1 MASLNTI
8 VEYTNTLLDISQFS
22 DYCPNGLQLQ
32 GKSEVQRLI
41 GGVTASRDLIDSAID
56 AGADAILVHHG
67 YFWKGEQACIT
78 GMKYERIRRLI
89 NAGISLLAYHL
100 PLDAHA
106 EYGNNV
112 QLARQMGFAIEGG
125 FARHG
130 TIDLACYGQLSEALS
145 AAGMAERLHS
155 VLQREPLYIQGHDR
169 EIRRLG
175 WCTGAAQGYIDEAAA
190 LGLDAF
196 ISGEVSEHTYHAAR
210 ESGIDYFAAGHHAT
224 ERYGVMALGEHLS
237 ERFGLEFSFK
247 DLFNPV

>member
-8 VEYTNTLLDISQFS
+8 VEYTNELLDISRFS
-22 DYCPNGLQLQ
+22 DYCPNGLQIQ

-41 GGVTASRDLIDSAID
+41 GGVTASRDLIDTAIE
-56 AGADAILVHHG
+56 AEADAILVHHG

-89 NAGISLLAYHL
+89 DAGISLLAYHL
-100 PLDAHA
+100 PLDAHHV
-106 EYGNNV
+106 YGNNV
-112 QLARQMGFAIEGG
+112 QLGRQMGFAIEGG

-130 TIDLACYGQLSEALS
+130 TIDIACYGQLSETLS
-145 AAGMAERLHS
+145 ATSLAERLQS
-155 VLQREPLYIQGHDR
+155 VLQRKPLYIQGHDR
-169 EIRRLG
+169 VIQRIG
-175 WCTGAAQGYIDEAAA
+175 WCTGAAQGYIEEAAA

>member
-32 GKSEVQRLI
+32 GKSEVQCLI

-78 GMKYERIRRLI
+78 GIKYERIRRLI
-89 NAGISLLAYHL
+89 DAGISLLAYHL

-112 QLARQMGFAIEGG
+112 QLARQMGFAIQGG

-130 TIDLACYGQLSEALS
+130 TIDIACYGQLSEGLS
-145 AAGMAERLHS
+145 AASLAERLHA
-155 VLQREPLYIQGHDR
+155 VLRREPLYIQGHDR
-169 EIRRLG
+169 EIQRLG
-175 WCTGAAQGYIDEAAA
+175 WCTGAAQGYIEEAAA

-196 ISGEVSEHTYHAAR
+196 ISGEVSEHTWHVAR
-210 ESGIDYFAAGHHAT
+210 ELGIDYFAAGHHAT

-237 ERFGLEFSFK
+237 ERFSLEFSFK